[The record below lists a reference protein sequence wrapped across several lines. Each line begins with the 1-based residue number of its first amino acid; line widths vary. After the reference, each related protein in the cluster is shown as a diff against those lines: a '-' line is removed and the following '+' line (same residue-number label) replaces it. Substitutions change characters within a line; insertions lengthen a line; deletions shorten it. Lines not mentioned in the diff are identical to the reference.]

1 MLGEGCAETRLT
13 FLAFFG
19 LNSTWIQA
27 SWNDDDD
34 DDDSTMV
41 FFFSNGRIHLGVVTV
56 LLLTGA
62 DTHRSLGTDPS
73 SPLLCMLAFHLH
85 LLFLFQQL
93 RLLHHLQQL
102 VGGAGLEED
111 EVDGHR
117 LLLPRLGGM
126 PANAGQGGLLGG
138 QGGGQV
144 VLARLHQVA
153 IVSRGQTFQSSPG
166 NLRC

>member
-1 MLGEGCAETRLT
+1 MMMMMMIAQWC
-13 FLAFFG
+13 
-19 LNSTWIQA
+19 
-27 SWNDDDD
+27 
-34 DDDSTMV
+34 
-41 FFFSNGRIHLGVVTV
+41 FFSNGRIHLGVVTV

-73 SPLLCMLAFHLH
+73 SPLLLAFHLH

-138 QGGGQV
+138 GGQV
-144 VLARLHQVA
+144 VLASLHQVA

>member
-1 MLGEGCAETRLT
+1 MLRPVSLSSPSSV
-13 FLAFFG
+13 
-19 LNSTWIQA
+19 STQPGFKHHGI
-27 SWNDDDD
+27 SND

-144 VLARLHQVA
+144 VLASLHQVA